1 MKKKSWLAKSIKIA
15 AALSVA
21 AAAFAYVDTAKA
33 VSFNYSSSDGANIVF
48 PGNGTF
54 TFAPGVNN
62 FSVTSGSA
70 IGLFGEMTGTFNIG
84 AITTI
89 GITSSAP
96 VTGTGTFVI
105 HDGANNLTATLQW
118 LNISQTGS
126 GGTLNVTGQ
135 VNLTNIMYTGSN
147 ADLVALRDAGSGS
160 NVLTFQFVP
169 PVSLEEL
176 RNGPGSRST
185 SFSGSINT
193 VTQGVPDGGVTVA
206 LLGLSLAGIAALRL
220 KMAR

>member
-1 MKKKSWLAKSIKIA
+1 M
-15 AALSVA
+15 
-21 AAAFAYVDTAKA
+21 
-33 VSFNYSSSDGANIVF
+33 
-48 PGNGTF
+48 
-54 TFAPGVNN
+54 
-62 FSVTSGSA
+62 
-70 IGLFGEMTGTFNIG
+70 
-84 AITTI
+84 
-89 GITSSAP
+89 
-96 VTGTGTFVI
+96 FVI

-118 LNISQTGS
+118 LNISQTGA
-126 GGTLNVTGQ
+126 GGTLNVFGQ

-147 ADLVALRDAGSGS
+147 PDLVALRDAGSGA

-193 VTQGVPDGGVTVA
+193 ATQGVPDGGLTVA
-206 LLGLSLAGIAALRL
+206 LLGLSLAGIAGLRL